1 MSGNLSKEEK
11 NMQQNNKRKHI
22 LFLYILL
29 SLLTVGI
36 IGLGIY
42 VYFSQQKLAE
52 YSKELEAIDNS
63 AVVNN
68 SSSPV
73 ISEMDTTEL
82 IVKDTVPTVKN
93 SNIPKQDN
101 RITKNPQGHFSLDG
115 KISKYKCHID
125 LDISGSTV
133 SGTYYYA
140 KQGPKNKLFLSGE
153 AKGQNIELYE
163 LTKDNE
169 QTGNFYG
176 VFNGVNFTGT
186 FLKYDGQSMKFS
198 FIAR

>member
-1 MSGNLSKEEK
+1 MSGKLSKEEK
-11 NMQQNNKRKHI
+11 DMLQKNKTKQV

-29 SLLTVGI
+29 FILTVGI
-36 IGLGIY
+36 ICLGIY
-42 VYFSQQKLAE
+42 VYFSQQKLAK
-52 YSKELEAIDNS
+52 YSKELETIDNS
-63 AVVNN
+63 TAVNN
-68 SSSPV
+68 SSPV

-82 IVKDTVPTVKN
+82 IVKDTVPITKKSDV
-93 SNIPKQDN
+93 PKQDN

-125 LDISGSTV
+125 LDISGSIV
-133 SGTYYYA
+133 SGTYYYT

-153 AKGQNIELYE
+153 AKNQNIELYE

-198 FIAR
+198 FIVR